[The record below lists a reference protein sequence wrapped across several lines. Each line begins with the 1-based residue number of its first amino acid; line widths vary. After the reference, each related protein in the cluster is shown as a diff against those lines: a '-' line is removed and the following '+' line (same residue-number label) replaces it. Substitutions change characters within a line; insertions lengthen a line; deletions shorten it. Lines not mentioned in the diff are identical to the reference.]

1 MFRRQ
6 AVALLVA
13 GVLLAALPG
22 SAQTP
27 RGGEIP
33 VSTPLTDLN
42 WTAQVAVAPSGDFV
56 VAWQN
61 GFGLRPGKTSRV
73 WLRLFRA
80 DGTPKGGRLRVSN
93 SRADELLPKL
103 AMAADGS
110 FLVVWQGGS
119 ADDTSVFGR
128 RFAADGRPASG
139 RFLLS
144 SNTEGSQSTPAVAF
158 TPDGGFVAAWSSG
171 PLTSPSKL
179 SDLYARR
186 FNAASQPLG
195 PEFRVNTTLFNEQGS
210 PQVAVDSRG
219 NFLIGWLNY
228 GGEGAFY
235 DVYARRFTA
244 GGTPLG
250 DDLQVNSGLTVNTS
264 QFEFAMALRDS
275 GESVFVW
282 TDAAGDY
289 ASEPDSNVT
298 NVIGLLGQ
306 RLAADG
312 TPAGPVFHVNAFTK
326 GSQDNPAIAL
336 TADGFLVVWSSSASP
351 GGGGAMIAGRRF
363 TQDAIPRGGDLR
375 IDLTGAGFG
384 LLPAVAL
391 NAAGRGVVV
400 WSRTARNL
408 SEADLVARRIV
419 QRIP

>member
-22 SAQTP
+22 TAQTP
-27 RGGEIP
+27 RGTEIP
-33 VSTPLTDLN
+33 VSAPLTDLN
-42 WTAQVAVAPSGDFV
+42 WSAQVAVAPSGDFV
-56 VAWQN
+56 IAWQT
-61 GFGLRPGKTSRV
+61 GFGLQPGRTSRV
-73 WLRLFRA
+73 WIRLFRA

-93 SRADELLPKL
+93 SRADELLPRL

-119 ADDTSVFGR
+119 ATDTSVFGR
-128 RFAADGRPASG
+128 RFTADGRPASG

-144 SNTEGSQSTPAVAF
+144 SNTEGSQSTPAVAL
-158 TPDGGFVAAWSSG
+158 TPGGGFVAAWSSG
-171 PLTSPSKL
+171 PLTNPTKQ

-186 FNAASQPLG
+186 FNAANQPLG

-210 PQVAVDSRG
+210 PQVAVDSQG

-244 GGTPLG
+244 AGAPLG
-250 DDLQVNSGLTVNTS
+250 DDFQVNSGLTENTS
-264 QFEFAMALRDS
+264 QYEFAMALRDS

-289 ASEPDSNVT
+289 PSETDNNVT
-298 NVIGLLGQ
+298 NLIGLLGQ

-312 TPAGPVFHVNAFTK
+312 TPAGPIFHVNTFTK
-326 GSQDNPAIAL
+326 GAQDNPAIAL
-336 TADGFLVVWSSSASP
+336 TPDGFLVVWSSSASP
-351 GGGGAMIAGRRF
+351 GNGGAMIAGRRF
-363 TQDAIPRGGDLR
+363 AADATPRGGELR
-375 IDLTGAGFG
+375 IDLAGAGFG
-384 LLPAVAL
+384 LPAVAI
-391 NAAGRGVVV
+391 NAAGRGVVA
-400 WSRTARNL
+400 WSRTARNA

>member
-1 MFRRQ
+1 MFHRQ

-33 VSTPLTDLN
+33 VSAPLTDLN
-42 WTAQVAVAPSGDFV
+42 SSAQVAVAPSGDFV
-56 VAWQN
+56 VAWET
-61 GFGLRPGKTSRV
+61 GFGLQRGKTSRV
-73 WLRLFRA
+73 WIRLFRA
-80 DGTPKGGRLRVSN
+80 DGTPKGARLRVSN
-93 SRADELLPKL
+93 SRAAELLPRL
-103 AMAADGS
+103 AMRPDSS

-119 ADDTSVFGR
+119 LDGTSVFGR
-128 RFAADGRPASG
+128 RFTADGRPASE

-158 TPDGGFVAAWSSG
+158 TPDGGFVASWSSG
-171 PLTSPSKL
+171 PLTYPTKH

-195 PEFRVNTTLFNEQGS
+195 PEFRVNTTLERSQGT

-219 NFLIGWLNY
+219 NFLIGWLNF
-228 GGEGAFY
+228 GGEGTFH
-235 DVYARRFTA
+235 DVYARRFAA
-244 GGTPLG
+244 GGAPLG
-250 DDLQVNSGLTVNTS
+250 DDFRVNSGDTVEIS
-264 QFEFAMALRDS
+264 QYEFAMALRDS

-282 TDAAGDY
+282 TDAGGDIGFEEGENLPGY
-289 ASEPDSNVT
+289 
-298 NVIGLLGQ
+298 IGLLGQ

-312 TPAGPVFHVNAFTK
+312 TPAGPIFHVNTFTK
-326 GSQDNPAIAL
+326 GSQDNPAITL
-336 TADGFLVVWSSSASP
+336 TRDGFLVVWSSSASP
-351 GGGGAMIAGRRF
+351 GNGGAMIAARRF
-363 TQDAIPRGGDLR
+363 AADATPRGGELR
-375 IDLTGAGFG
+375 IDLAGG
-384 LLPAVAL
+384 GYGLPAVSL
-391 NAAGRGVVV
+391 NAAGRGVVA
-400 WSRTARNL
+400 WSRTARNP

>member
-6 AVALLVA
+6 VVAFFLA
-13 GVLLAALPG
+13 GVLLAVLPG

-27 RGGEIP
+27 RGSEIP

-56 VAWQN
+56 VAWQS
-61 GFGLRPGKTSRV
+61 GFGLQRGKTSRV
-73 WLRLFRA
+73 WIRLFRA

-119 ADDTSVFGR
+119 EADTSVFGR
-128 RFAADGRPASG
+128 RFTGDGRPASG

-171 PLTSPSKL
+171 PLTYPTKL

-186 FNAASQPLG
+186 FDATGHPFG

-228 GGEGAFY
+228 GGEGSFY
-235 DVYARRFTA
+235 DVYARCFAA

-250 DDLQVNSGLTVNTS
+250 DDLQVNSGDTVSTS
-264 QFEFAMALRDS
+264 QYEFAMALRDS

-289 ASEPDSNVT
+289 ASDPGDFQAS
-298 NVIGLLGQ
+298 IGLLGQ

-312 TPAGPVFHVNAFTK
+312 TPAGPLFHVNGFTK
-326 GSQDNPAIAL
+326 GSQGNPAITL
-336 TADGFLVVWSSSASP
+336 TPDGFLVVWSSSASP
-351 GGGGAMIAGRRF
+351 GGGGAIIAARRF
-363 TQDAIPRGGDLR
+363 AADATPRGGDLR
-375 IDLTGAGFG
+375 VDLAGAGWG
-384 LLPAVAL
+384 LPAVAL
-391 NAAGRGVVV
+391 NAAGRGVVA
-400 WSRTARNL
+400 WSRTARNA
-408 SEADLVARRIV
+408 SEADVVARRIV
-419 QRIP
+419 QRLP

>member
-6 AVALLVA
+6 AVAFFVA
-13 GVLLAALPG
+13 GALLAALPG
-22 SAQTP
+22 FAQTP
-27 RGGEIP
+27 RGSEIL
-33 VSTPLTDLN
+33 VSAPLTDVN
-42 WTAQVAVAPSGDFV
+42 WSAQVAVAPSGDFV
-56 VAWQN
+56 VAWQT
-61 GFGLRPGKTSRV
+61 GFGLQRGKTSRV
-73 WLRLFRA
+73 WIRLFRA

-158 TPDGGFVAAWSSG
+158 TPGGGFVAAWSSG
-171 PLTSPSKL
+171 PLTNPSKQ

-210 PQVAVDSRG
+210 PQVAVDSQG

-228 GGEGAFY
+228 GGEGTFY
-235 DVYARRFTA
+235 DIYARRFAA
-244 GGTPLG
+244 GGAPLG
-250 DDLQVNSGLTVNTS
+250 DDFQVNSGDTMNIS
-264 QFEFAMALRDS
+264 QYEFGMALRDS

-282 TDAAGDY
+282 TDAGGDIGFEHGEDLQPY
-289 ASEPDSNVT
+289 
-298 NVIGLLGQ
+298 IGLLGQ

-312 TPAGPVFHVNAFTK
+312 TPAGPLFHVNAFTK
-326 GSQDNPAIAL
+326 GSQDNPAITL
-336 TADGFLVVWSSSASP
+336 TVDGGFLVVWSSSASP
-351 GGGGAMIAGRRF
+351 GGGGAMIAARRF
-363 TQDAIPRGGDLR
+363 AADATPRDGDLR
-375 IDLTGAGFG
+375 IDLAGAGFG
-384 LLPAVAL
+384 LPAVAL
-391 NAAGRGVVV
+391 NAAGRGVVA
-400 WSRTARNL
+400 WSRTARNV
-408 SEADLVARRIV
+408 SEADIVARRIV